1 MAATQPQ
8 CPNCH
13 QTVPADAHA
22 CPHCGVYLQMPDY
35 PGFAA
40 HTQAGQAPAPAQNS
54 ALPHEVATPRP
65 AALPPIAFES
75 SLPDAI
81 KQFDSAATTN
91 ITISGV
97 LIAFYAGAI
106 FAGRVTA
113 NAINAIVYAMPVV
126 LLLITV
132 IFSVRVFYPAGYLTD
147 DYPTLFKKKDE
158 RLRYSLL
165 LLEISVALLAVA
177 VFVYL
182 VRPT

>member
-13 QTVPADAHA
+13 QSVPADAHA

-40 HTQAGQAPAPAQNS
+40 HAQAQSAP
-54 ALPHEVATPRP
+54 LPHEVTTPRP
-65 AALPPIAFES
+65 PDLPPVAFER
-75 SLPDAI
+75 SLPDVI

-106 FAGRVTA
+106 FAGKVIA
-113 NAINAIVYAMPVV
+113 SPLNAIVYASPVV

-132 IFSVRVFYPAGYLTD
+132 ILSVRVFYPAGYLTD

-182 VRPT
+182 IRPAA

>member
-1 MAATQPQ
+1 MAATHPQ

-40 HTQAGQAPAPAQNS
+40 HAQAQHGP
-54 ALPHEVATPRP
+54 LPPEVATPRP
-65 AALPPIAFES
+65 AALPPVAFER
-75 SLPDAI
+75 SLPDTI
-81 KQFDSAATTN
+81 KQLDAAATTN

-106 FAGRVTA
+106 FAGKVLA
-113 NAINAIVYAMPVV
+113 GPIFNAMIYASPVL
-126 LLLITV
+126 LLLITI
-132 IFSVRVFYPAGYLTD
+132 IFSARVFYPAGYLID

-165 LLEISVALLAVA
+165 LLEISVALLAVS

-182 VRPT
+182 VRPAGS